1 MTALVQL
8 FSRRLARARLVEREK
23 EHAALGAEALFVAGR
38 VPARGKAFGREHD
51 ELSAGLGDRVAAS
64 FFERAHECREPSTA
78 GADSRGGFD
87 RGVPGVAVLGGCAV
101 ALEGRYDGHAQY
113 RGVAVGKPSAAEK
126 LHRLYALEKP
136 RVGFSRPC
144 ARGVF
149 ANVAAKGG
157 ELALALHDPV
167 MPGGL
172 EDVARLRATL
182 RRRAVCRTCTR
193 AVGEARDGVLR
204 VGGLADSFPIC
215 GSEGFRELAYQYAK
229 SYAIGRGLYLHHE
242 VDVVG
247 HDGEWRDFIEAAPL
261 EMKAF
266 YGLGEGLCQI
276 VFYEAFGPDLGKRL
290 KPLKPFKGN
299 HVEIG
304 RLVVKS
310 FEANH
315 GDILPYYYERREA

>member
-1 MTALVQL
+1 MTAFVQL
-8 FSRRLARARLVEREK
+8 FSCRLARARLVEREK

-38 VPARGKAFGREHD
+38 VPAKGKAFRREHD

-64 FFERAHECREPSTA
+64 LFERAHEGGEPCTA

-101 ALEGRYDGHAQY
+101 AFEGRYDGHAQY

-157 ELALALHDPV
+157 ELAVALHNPV
-167 MPGGL
+167 MPGGGENL
-172 EDVARLRATL
+172 KAVAAAFGKTLALYGGWAPGGVLL
-182 RRRAVCRTCTR
+182 RRA
-193 AVGEARDGVLR
+193 AALHNP
-204 VGGLADSFPIC
+204 PIF
-215 GSEGFRELAYQYAK
+215 FREFARELPYENRQRFLDRD
-229 SYAIGRGLYLHHE
+229 IFYLHHQMK
-242 VDVVG
+242 VVG
-247 HDGEWRDFIEAAPL
+247 HDGEGRDFIEAAPL

-276 VFYEAFGPDLGKRL
+276 VFYEALGPDLGKRL

-299 HVEIG
+299 HIEIG